1 MKPLEIR
8 LVKSFQVCQIIRKSF
23 SPCYLINETLMF
35 LKPKRYS
42 GLCPGTQMH
51 AHHCL
56 LYRHGNT
63 GIFLLRECHYSR
75 FGPTSAVSYVCY
87 TSYLLLK
94 EKKHL
99 RMLNLKSARIMCS
112 WAIEGCLYVHTQWN
126 RIWHLWFTITSKS
139 CSCWISFSPY

>member
-23 SPCYLINETLMF
+23 SPRYFINETLMF

-42 GLCPGTQMH
+42 WLCPGTQMH

-87 TSYLLLK
+87 TSYLLLR
-94 EKKHL
+94 EKNIFACWT
-99 RMLNLKSARIMCS
+99 LNLRGLCVAELLKVA
-112 WAIEGCLYVHTQWN
+112 
-126 RIWHLWFTITSKS
+126 FTYTRNEIGFDI
-139 CSCWISFSPY
+139 CGLL